1 MDIVIDH
8 KEKIVEVWFSRED
21 NTVDLLQKIDAEIAN
36 YHCQK
41 YVVAIYRSGTAN
53 LIDNTK
59 RLLLE
64 NVKTAA
70 KNNKI

>member
-8 KEKIVEVWFSRED
+8 KEKIVEVWFSHED
-21 NTVDLLQKIDAEIAN
+21 DTVDLLQKIDAEIVK
-36 YHCQK
+36 YHRQK
-41 YVVAIYRSGTAN
+41 YVVAIYRSGTSD
-53 LIDNTK
+53 LVDNTK

-64 NVKTAA
+64 NVKTAV